1 MNIFADFDVKIKKT
15 LQDLG
20 LKDKDGGELDVSRVG
35 VEPPR
40 DASHGDISTN
50 AAMVLSKAVG
60 ANPRELAAKIA
71 EALKGD
77 ADVASVDVAGPGFI
91 NLRLNDDYWQ
101 RQLGVM
107 LSAGTDYGRSQMGGM
122 RKVNVEY
129 VSANPTGP
137 MHVGHCRGAV
147 VGDVLANLLKFAGYD
162 VTKEYYINDAG
173 AQIDV
178 VAKSVFLRYR
188 EALGEDIGEIPAGLY
203 PGDYLV
209 PLGQALAKEF
219 GTSLLEKPEE
229 EVLPL
234 LKDRSIDAMMALIRD
249 DLASLNVHHDLFFSE
264 RSLHADHAK
273 LIRTAIND
281 LTLKGHVYKG
291 KLPPPKGQLPDDWED
306 REQTLLR
313 STEVG
318 DDMDRALVK
327 SDGSFTY
334 FAADV
339 AYFKNKFDRGF
350 EEMIYVLGADHGGY
364 IKRLEAVAKAV
375 AEGKAELTVLICQMV
390 KLFRDGEP
398 VRMSKRSGQFITL
411 RDVVDEVGSDAVR
424 FMMLY
429 RKNDASLD
437 FDFTKVTEQSK
448 DNPVFYVQY
457 ASARANSVFRQAKEQ
472 LGLEKFDREELAKHL
487 ALLTDESEVALVRK
501 LAEYP
506 RLIETAAVHQEPH
519 RLAFYLYDL
528 ASAFHSQWN
537 RGSDNAD
544 LRFIKVND
552 TNLSLA
558 RLGLVQVVS
567 DVLVSGLSIIGA
579 DAPTEMR

>member
-1 MNIFADFDVKIKKT
+1 
-15 LQDLG
+15 
-20 LKDKDGGELDVSRVG
+20 
-35 VEPPR
+35 
-40 DASHGDISTN
+40 
-50 AAMVLSKAVG
+50 
-60 ANPRELAAKIA
+60 
-71 EALKGD
+71 
-77 ADVASVDVAGPGFI
+77 
-91 NLRLNDDYWQ
+91 
-101 RQLGVM
+101 
-107 LSAGTDYGRSQMGGM
+107 
-122 RKVNVEY
+122 
-129 VSANPTGP
+129 
-137 MHVGHCRGAV
+137 
-147 VGDVLANLLKFAGYD
+147 
-162 VTKEYYINDAG
+162 
-173 AQIDV
+173 
-178 VAKSVFLRYR
+178 
-188 EALGEDIGEIPAGLY
+188 
-203 PGDYLV
+203 
-209 PLGQALAKEF
+209 
-219 GTSLLEKPEE
+219 
-229 EVLPL
+229 
-234 LKDRSIDAMMALIRD
+234 
-249 DLASLNVHHDLFFSE
+249 
-264 RSLHADHAK
+264 
-273 LIRTAIND
+273 
-281 LTLKGHVYKG
+281 
-291 KLPPPKGQLPDDWED
+291 
-306 REQTLLR
+306 LLR

-437 FDFTKVTEQSK
+437 FDFAKVTEQSK

-472 LGLEKFDREELAKHL
+472 LGLEKIEREEAAKHL
-487 ALLTDESEVALVRK
+487 SLLTDESEVALVRK

-506 RLIETAAVHQEPH
+506 RLIETAAIHQEPH

>member
-40 DASHGDISTN
+40 DATHGDISTN

-60 ANPRELAAKIA
+60 SNPRELAAKIA

-107 LSAGTDYGRSQMGGM
+107 LAEGTDYGRSKMGGM

-178 VAKSVFLRYR
+178 VAKSVMLRYR

-219 GTSLLEKPEE
+219 GSSLLEKPEE

-234 LKDRSIDAMMALIRD
+234 IKDRSIDAMMALIRD

-437 FDFTKVTEQSK
+437 FDFAKVTEQSK

-472 LGLEKFDREELAKHL
+472 LGLEKIEREEAAKHL
-487 ALLTDESEVALVRK
+487 SLLTDESEVALVRK

-506 RLIETAAVHQEPH
+506 RLIETAAIHQEPH

-537 RGSDNAD
+537 RGSDNPD

-579 DAPTEMR
+579 DAPTE

>member
-15 LQDLG
+15 LQNLG

-40 DASHGDISTN
+40 DATHGDISTN

-71 EALKGD
+71 DALKGD

-107 LSAGTDYGRSQMGGM
+107 LAEGTDYGRSKMGGM

-147 VGDVLANLLKFAGYD
+147 VGDVLANLLQFAGYD

-178 VAKSVFLRYR
+178 VAKSVMLRYR

-219 GTSLLEKPEE
+219 GSSLLEKPEE

-234 LKDRSIDAMMALIRD
+234 IKDRSIDAMMALIRD

-437 FDFTKVTEQSK
+437 FDFAKVTEQSK

-472 LGLEKFDREELAKHL
+472 LGLEKIEREEAAKHL
-487 ALLTDESEVALVRK
+487 SLLTDESEVALVRK

-506 RLIETAAVHQEPH
+506 RLIETAAIHQEPH

>member
-40 DASHGDISTN
+40 DATHGDISTN

-60 ANPRELAAKIA
+60 SNPRELAAKIA

-107 LSAGTDYGRSQMGGM
+107 LAEGTDYGRSKMGGM

-178 VAKSVFLRYR
+178 VAKSVMLRYR

-219 GTSLLEKPEE
+219 GSSLLEEPEE

-234 LKDRSIDAMMALIRD
+234 VKDRAIDAMMALIRD

-437 FDFTKVTEQSK
+437 FDFAKVTEQSK

-472 LGLEKFDREELAKHL
+472 LGLEKIEREEAAKHL
-487 ALLTDESEVALVRK
+487 SLLTDESEVALVRK

-506 RLIETAAVHQEPH
+506 RLIETAAIHQEPH

-537 RGSDNAD
+537 RGSDNPD